1 MARAALGHALWL
13 SGQPAAARLEELV
26 QRVSPVQQPYAVI
39 TALAVLSLL
48 AGDQDDDQSAT
59 ALARRAA
66 AAAEAQGVDAEPLC
80 GIVCLALGRVL
91 ARQGQLTEAEEQLG
105 RALELLNIDG
115 MLVQRAHGL
124 LLLASVRHEPGD
136 LRGARALVEQAREL
150 IEQLADPGMLPVLLE
165 QSRLA
170 LGSASRR
177 RVKAAVPLTE
187 RELAVLQLLPTR
199 LSTREMGRELY
210 VSVNTVRSQVRA
222 VYRKLQVT
230 SRAEA
235 VNRAHQ
241 LGLLPDA

>member
-1 MARAALGHALWL
+1 
-13 SGQPAAARLEELV
+13 
-26 QRVSPVQQPYAVI
+26 
-39 TALAVLSLL
+39 
-48 AGDQDDDQSAT
+48 
-59 ALARRAA
+59 
-66 AAAEAQGVDAEPLC
+66 
-80 GIVCLALGRVL
+80 
-91 ARQGQLTEAEEQLG
+91 
-105 RALELLNIDG
+105 
-115 MLVQRAHGL
+115 
-124 LLLASVRHEPGD
+124 
-136 LRGARALVEQAREL
+136 VEQAREL
-150 IEQLADPGMLPVLLE
+150 IEQLADPGTLPVLLE

-177 RVKAAVPLTE
+177 RVKAAVPTE

-210 VSVNTVRSQVRA
+210 VSVNTVRSQIRA